1 MSNDRV
7 INFWWLPVVI
17 SRGGRRF
24 IFINLTYLKLLKN
37 YFFVHIFQF
46 ESKQIKYRKC
56 GTRIVSYD
64 SILLLGNKNK
74 VTKDNDVF
82 DILYSFLGSVANYT
96 KKNHVTF
103 LIICVCL
110 SVRPFCDIT
119 LILVSNKH
127 TTTYD
132 VNKYTNL
139 ITVFGCCYLIS
150 AQML

>member
-82 DILYSFLGSVANYT
+82 DILYSFLGSVAKLY
-96 KKNHVTF
+96 KKEPCYISHY
-103 LIICVCL
+103 LCL
-110 SVRPFCDIT
+110 SVCQAF
-119 LILVSNKH
+119 L
-127 TTTYD
+127 
-132 VNKYTNL
+132 
-139 ITVFGCCYLIS
+139 
-150 AQML
+150 